1 MSTFYYSVKG
11 SADDSANVGVIEAK
25 DEQAALTKLN
35 DFYGNTKEKT
45 IVEIAI
51 ISASEFRRIEA
62 QKGEQLTHRPE

>member
-11 SADDSANVGVIEAK
+11 DADDSANVGVVEAK
-25 DEQAALTKLN
+25 DEQAALTKL
-35 DFYGNTKEKT
+35 DDVYGNTEENRA
-45 IVEIAI
+45 VEIAI